1 MSKHSEGQEDLRVSF
16 VSFLWTL
23 MPRQGLPSQTGCKER
38 RQTWSW
44 LGQAIDWLMRRQN
57 TLEVRDWGR
66 KKSSL
71 ILAGC
76 WGKAGGGR
84 QAVFV
89 TLLILGQQEKLHWHH
104 PHTTG
109 EGKMAIWPS
118 YLGQNLQSFCLVFCD
133 RFLDCTFR
141 PNLIQVPGK
150 KRLFADFWKWSNPT
164 RRDWENPPSCSKGEA
179 SLGCQ

>member
-1 MSKHSEGQEDLRVSF
+1 MSKHSEGQEDLSVSF

-118 YLGQNLQSFCLVFCD
+118 YPGTKPAELLPCVLWPIPGLHFQAKSDSSSWKKKAVCW
-133 RFLDCTFR
+133 FLK
-141 PNLIQVPGK
+141 V
-150 KRLFADFWKWSNPT
+150 
-164 RRDWENPPSCSKGEA
+164 E
-179 SLGCQ
+179 